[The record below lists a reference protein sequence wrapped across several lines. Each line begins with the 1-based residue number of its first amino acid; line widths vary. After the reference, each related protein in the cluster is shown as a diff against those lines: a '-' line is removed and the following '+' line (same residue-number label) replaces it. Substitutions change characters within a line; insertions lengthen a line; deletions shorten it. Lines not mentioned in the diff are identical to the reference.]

1 MITEQENKYRISA
14 VFIAKIILFIIFG
27 ALFYYRDIQQ
37 GTLLYQIII
46 GINSFLV
53 PSIIVSVIRV
63 VIISVYNA
71 RHVKGSVR
79 GNFVLG
85 INRLTT
91 MLNVIF
97 LIVGLMVAMGVNP
110 LDFLM
115 SLTFVAMAIA
125 VLFRD
130 YITNMLSGLFVM
142 FSEQLSVGDR
152 IRVGEHEGR
161 IIDVTFAHIEIQ
173 NEEDDIVMVP
183 NNLVFNNPIINL
195 SAHRSSLFTVKFELP
210 LPSALAVEQLEE
222 EVRIFLRNHPNLAKN
237 NEINLEIVEIGKDY
251 VRYKVELYATQTSNR
266 LHRQLENELLR
277 HILLFEKERFRS
289 S

>member
-1 MITEQENKYRISA
+1 MVIEQENKPRISV
-14 VFIAKIILFIIFG
+14 VFIGKIIIFILLG
-27 ALFYYRDIQQ
+27 ALFYYRDIPR
-37 GTLLYQIII
+37 GSLLYQVLI

-53 PSIIVSVIRV
+53 PSIIVSIARV
-63 VIISVYNA
+63 VIISIYRA
-71 RHVKGSVR
+71 RHLRGSVR

-85 INRLTT
+85 INRLTA

-97 LIVGLMVAMGVNP
+97 LIVGFMLAMGVNP

-152 IRVGEHEGR
+152 VRVGEHEGR
-161 IIDVTFAHIEIQ
+161 IVDVTFAHIEIQ

-183 NNLVFNNPIINL
+183 NNLVFNNPIVNL
-195 SAHRSSLFTVKFELP
+195 SAHRSHLVAVKFELP
-210 LPSALAVEQLEE
+210 LQSTLTVQQLED
-222 EVRIFLRNHPNLAKN
+222 EVRKVLNNHPHIGRKD
-237 NEINLEIVEIGKDY
+237 EISLEVVEIGKDY
-251 VRYKVELYATQTSNR
+251 VRYRVELYATRSSNR
-266 LHRQLENELLR
+266 QHQELENELLR
-277 HILLFEKERFRS
+277 HILLVEKEQFKS

>member
-37 GTLLYQIII
+37 GALLYQIII